1 MNCPPSAG
9 RSRPRIGRGQKY
21 LLSGLDFAQDVVAH
35 TRIELGER
43 VVEQKHRRRARR
55 FRDRQQLGQPQRE
68 RQQALLAPR
77 PEHTRIGTLELDEDV
92 IAVRT
97 HQRLPASELFTAVTL
112 ERSQQRR
119 RLGRLSHRAAI
130 AQLDLVTFPGETRID
145 TADLRLQS
153 RRRPRSEE
161 HTSELQSHSDLVC
174 RLLLEK
180 KKKQTQQKHTYK
192 I

>member
-1 MNCPPSAG
+1 M
-9 RSRPRIGRGQKY
+9 
-21 LLSGLDFAQDVVAH
+21 
-35 TRIELGER
+35 
-43 VVEQKHRRRARR
+43 
-55 FRDRQQLGQPQRE
+55 
-68 RQQALLAPR
+68 APR

-153 RRRPRSEE
+153 RRRPSPPIDQLHADFGKLFVPGPELGVRAGATPLE
-161 HTSELQSHSDLVC
+161 HGVPAREDLPEAPHRCAMTRVEPC
-174 RLLLEK
+174 RDAVKE
-180 KKKQTQQKHTYK
+180 
-192 I
+192 IAA